1 MLPSQG
7 VVWEPVDAHSARATL
22 RHGALALTLTFVFGA
37 GGMIDRVWAPSRGR
51 TVSGQRVPTPW
62 EGRWSGVQQH
72 AGMRIPM
79 SGEVA
84 WLTPEGRKPY
94 WRGTIASIDYQ
105 FAP

>member
-1 MLPSQG
+1 MP
-7 VVWEPVDAHSARATL
+7 SARPARPRLNTPATMPTP
-22 RHGALALTLTFVFGA
+22 LT
-37 GGMIDRVWAPSRGR
+37 RGR